1 MAVEKGRRHVP
12 FGGLEWRMRKM
23 AARYD
28 WETIRAE
35 YEAGASQSDLSR
47 RHGPSRTAIQKRIR
61 AEGWIQDVSG
71 TINRLAEAK
80 VAGVIAGCTP
90 QKKAEA
96 LDRAADAKAAV
107 MVRHKEEWVQHQRII
122 DEALAADDFDKAK
135 LAKITAETLKIRQE
149 GERKAW
155 GIKETSE
162 ETRRVTDVSVV
173 VDLSHADSAQIAALV
188 DAAYSEADHG

>member
-1 MAVEKGRRHVP
+1 MSGSPH
-12 FGGLEWRMRKM
+12 
-23 AARYD
+23 D

-47 RHGPSRTAIQKRIR
+47 RHGLSRTAIQKHIR
-61 AEGWIQDVSG
+61 AEGWMQDVSG

-80 VAGVIAGCTP
+80 VAGVVAGCNP

-107 MVRHKEEWVQHQRII
+107 MRRHKEEWKRHQALI
-122 DEALAADDFDKAK
+122 DEALGAGDFDKAK

-149 GERKAW
+149 GERRAW
-155 GIKETSE
+155 GIADRTS
-162 ETRRVTDVSVV
+162 TDLTVSGGDSERIEVV
-173 VDLSHADSAQIAALV
+173 FV
-188 DAAYSEADHG
+188 DAKQEQGGKA